1 MNVTV
6 RCFAEWRI
14 AEQLPKIIMQKI
26 QRRENGRK
34 KSEHEPEQNRQ
45 KNTMK
50 AC

>member
-6 RCFAEWRI
+6 RCFAEWRT

-34 KSEHEPEQNRQ
+34 KSGQEPEREESR
-45 KNTMK
+45 TGRR
-50 AC
+50 AR